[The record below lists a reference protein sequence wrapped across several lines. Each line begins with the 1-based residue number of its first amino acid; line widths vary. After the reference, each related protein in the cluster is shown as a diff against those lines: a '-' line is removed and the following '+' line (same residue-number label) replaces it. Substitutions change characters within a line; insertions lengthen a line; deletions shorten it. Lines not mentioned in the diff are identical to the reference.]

1 MLKDTLMQAQFVINI
16 FPMDLKK
23 SSVHLRIIFQP
34 KWKHCF
40 IRSEPSL
47 MYWKAKVRYRGPII
61 YIVFNDYVDD
71 VLDPI
76 SLIKSFECVN
86 IMDGSS
92 HSFVCL
98 TFYWLCVL
106 SSFVIIIVCIQ
117 INFVHYIF
125 GCRIAHMGR
134 ISVSPWVVD

>member
-1 MLKDTLMQAQFVINI
+1 
-16 FPMDLKK
+16 
-23 SSVHLRIIFQP
+23 
-34 KWKHCF
+34 
-40 IRSEPSL
+40 
-47 MYWKAKVRYRGPII
+47 MYWKAKGRYRGPII

-106 SSFVIIIVCIQ
+106 SSFVIKIVCIQ

-125 GCRIAHMGR
+125 VCR
-134 ISVSPWVVD
+134 ISVPPREVD